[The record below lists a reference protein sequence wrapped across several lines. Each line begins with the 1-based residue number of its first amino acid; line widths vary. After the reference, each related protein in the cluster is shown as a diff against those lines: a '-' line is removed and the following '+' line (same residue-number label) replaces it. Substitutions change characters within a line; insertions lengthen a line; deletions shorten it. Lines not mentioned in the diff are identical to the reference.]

1 MILSEERICMGKS
14 NRSFM
19 KYKTLILLPLL
30 GLAFTSC
37 HRSHREVW
45 EDTKTAKRYV
55 NKGIQSLF
63 GKHADNHQIAK
74 GPKWKA
80 EPEFMPLSDDAR
92 YSGPGSSESDFAS
105 SSLSSGMKDY
115 PISRES
121 PGDPGSSIPG
131 IDGFSEPSGKLAQI
145 FNTIHFETDGYT
157 VKGSENLDTL
167 HAIAEY
173 LKSNPSTYV
182 FVEGHADERGAASYN
197 LSLGSRRSN
206 GVRGYL
212 IDQGV
217 HPDQLFTI
225 SYGKER
231 PLALG
236 HDDAAWQEN
245 RRAQFKVY
253 ER

>member
-1 MILSEERICMGKS
+1 
-14 NRSFM
+14 M

-45 EDTKTAKRYV
+45 EDTKTAKRYL
-55 NKGIQSLF
+55 NKGIHSLF
-63 GKHADNHQIAK
+63 GRHSDNQQIAK

-80 EPEFMPLSDDAR
+80 EPDFMPLSDDSR
-92 YSGPGSSESDFAS
+92 YQGAGNSGSDFAS
-105 SSLSSGMKDY
+105 SSIGSGMRDY
-115 PISRES
+115 PISKES
-121 PGDPGSSIPG
+121 PGDPGSAIPG
-131 IDGFSEPSGKLAQI
+131 IDGFSEPSGRLAQI
-145 FNTIHFETDGYT
+145 FANVHFETDGYT

-167 HAIAEY
+167 HAIADH
-173 LKSNPSTYV
+173 LKNHPTTYV
-182 FVEGHADERGAASYN
+182 FVEGHSDERGAASYN

-206 GVRGYL
+206 SVRGYL

-217 HPDQLFTI
+217 NPDQLFTI

-236 HDDAAWQEN
+236 HDDTSWQEN